1 MKKIFVFACTALVLF
16 ACNRNPFKV
25 DLSGS
30 NISFS
35 YEHFGDDLF
44 AIRNDVPGGLPALET
59 RYPEILPL
67 FAGSVITIGL
77 PGDSAFTELL
87 QSFVQDTLMNSV
99 KEQVDEKID
108 QDKLKTDLEQA
119 FRYYHYY
126 FPNRVVPTVFGC
138 VSGFNQSV
146 IMTDS
151 LMGIGLDKYLGR
163 DCDYYPRLAIPRY
176 QRMNMHPNKIVPD
189 AMYAWTSTE
198 FPFQGYGPHLAD
210 RMIYE
215 GKLLYL
221 LDALL
226 PETPDSLKIG
236 FTQTQLDFCR
246 EKEAAMWT
254 YLAQHKLLFSTER
267 MDIKRY
273 VDDSPYTSSFT
284 DQSPG
289 RTGAWLGWQIVKTYM
304 KRQPEVTIPQLLD
317 DKDTKKILNSS
328 GYQPE

>member
-1 MKKIFVFACTALVLF
+1 MLACAGLLVL
-16 ACNRNPFKV
+16 ACSRNPFKV
-25 DLSGS
+25 DLSDTK
-30 NISFS
+30 IDFR
-35 YEHFGDDLF
+35 YERFGDDLF
-44 AIRNDVPGGLPALET
+44 ASNNKPEALQELET
-59 RYPEILPL
+59 HYPDILPL
-67 FAGSVITIGL
+67 FTAEVIRIGL
-77 PGDSAFTELL
+77 PGDSAFTETL
-87 QSFVQDTLMNSV
+87 QRFVQDTLMNAV
-99 KEQVDEKID
+99 KKRVDEQID
-108 QDKLKTDLEQA
+108 PDKLQTELELA

-126 FPNRVVPTVFGC
+126 FPERVVPVVFGC

-163 DCDYYPRLAIPRY
+163 DCDYYPRLAIPKY
-176 QRMNMHPNKIVPD
+176 QRLNMHPDKIVPD
-189 AMYAWTSTE
+189 AMYAWASTE
-198 FPFQGYGPHLAD
+198 FPFAGYGPHLSD
-210 RMIYE
+210 RMVYE

-226 PETPDSLKIG
+226 PDTPDSLKIG
-236 FTQTQLDFCR
+236 FTQNQLDFCH

-273 VDDSPYTSSFT
+273 IDESPYTSSFT

-289 RTGAWLGWQIVKTYM
+289 RTGAWLGWQIVKSYM
-304 KRQPEVTIPQLLD
+304 QKHPEVSIPQLLD
-317 DKDTKKILNSS
+317 DKDAKQLLNSS